1 MPRGRAPGYA
11 MQREQILAN
20 AAKLFARQGFT
31 ATSMNQV
38 ADACGVSKPALY
50 HYVDD
55 KHQLLVEI
63 AANHVDRLLGLIAE
77 VEAAGLAP
85 EPMLRALIERFLA
98 LYADTQAEHQV
109 LTGDVRFLEPP
120 ERERVLDGQRRVV
133 AAFAAALVR
142 VVPEL
147 RDARL
152 ETPVAMLLF
161 GMMNWTFTWLQPHG
175 RLTHADVAPLIAD
188 LLLGGVGSIEALGAP
203 PATPSTAPRAKARS
217 RTPPAAKAA

>member
-1 MPRGRAPGYA
+1 

-20 AAKLFARQGFT
+20 AAELFARQGYT

-38 ADACGVSKPALY
+38 AEACGVSKPALY

-63 AANHVDRLLGLIAE
+63 AAGPRRPPAC
-77 VEAAGLAP
+77 AGRRGRGRRARARGA
-85 EPMLRALIERFLA
+85 MLRALIERFLA

-142 VVPEL
+142 
-147 RDARL
+147 RD
-152 ETPVAMLLF
+152 
-161 GMMNWTFTWLQPHG
+161 
-175 RLTHADVAPLIAD
+175 
-188 LLLGGVGSIEALGAP
+188 
-203 PATPSTAPRAKARS
+203 PR
-217 RTPPAAKAA
+217 